1 MLPRS
6 KSRETYRVLSG
17 HCPDQNC
24 RAKLF
29 FPAWDSSIEC
39 TDCGQRHQQSAI
51 QDVEEVTN
59 PDVALHNMLR
69 NVLLSNTKP
78 KKGADTVRVLGLSNY
93 QCKLLS
99 PLLSHY
105 GMDKQSGKA
114 KRLRDMN
121 QPDTF
126 DCVLLGDRAFQIA
139 PEHVEIVGYGR
150 DRSGSMQYLH
160 DTLDAM
166 KKVND
171 KEERLIPIHADG
183 DGHCLVHAISR
194 ALVGRELFWHALREN
209 LKAHFIKNLDQY
221 KALFHDF
228 IDSSEWD
235 DIIEEC
241 DPDFTPRDGEPLGL
255 RNIHV
260 FGLANV
266 LHRPIILLDSLEGL
280 QSSADYC
287 GTFVPGLIPPEKCKG
302 KDGTLNKPL
311 CLAWSSS
318 GRNHYI
324 SLVGIRGRPLCK
336 LPMWLIPKLWGV
348 PQDLLTKYVEFDS
361 DQRCAI
367 GGSRSLPETY
377 IQRLAR
383 AMEDVFME
391 KYQVHPSVVSDMH
404 HYVFKRTGV
413 VGVQPEVVTEA
424 TQSAIRN
431 ERLYRC
437 LTCDAVME
445 YSVGSDLLKR
455 GGTLYQLAVRTH
467 GKLQVGKNYHFP
479 LQSLICK
486 YDPVKDI
493 LVPDMKMSRLTTCS
507 WCQGTSV
514 RLVCP
519 DGSVVYLNG
528 DRTHTAAENSQC
540 GCGFKHYWDG
550 KEYDNLPELIPV
562 TLEWGGK
569 TIQEKVYWFQYE
581 TDTSLNSNVYEVATE
596 LVHKHF
602 PGEFGSERLVKCVVD
617 LILQQTAKKEVYKPV
632 SLEGMP
638 GHEREGEPRQHAALD
653 PSSPS
658 KIILTGH
665 KHKTIHKEEL
675 TMSEAERMVQ
685 RKITDKAAHQ
695 QKKKS
700 DEMAKRRAEKE
711 LKQLKQQQA
720 TAHQQSKP
728 VAKVGPMVTTP
739 PPRPSTPPT
748 EKKVRVTTSEGKQV
762 MLTLAI
768 STTFPELQARIAS
781 ELGVPDDRQR
791 IRYGFPPRPLAPPKP
806 GMEGEPVP
814 LQHGDKVTVDILPP
828 PKGEGQEEG
837 AEAAAKGVPMAV
849 AGSPRRV
856 QGMEAGGAS
865 ASQDPES
872 ALRDQLMNVLDQQ
885 LESNASSIDLQISS
899 LSALAMLSGKDLWS
913 FVQTMP
919 QLFSREGVF
928 TKKVE
933 QDLGLSDGKH
943 CTLPSFPGKTFMFND
958 QAGRLELCLE
968 PQGHFPIGPGIDD
981 VIAQNKQTQEPYDP
995 KAFKHVKEALHVGGS
1010 GVIVSKSE
1018 VLKVRAFAGK
1028 GQTLGGTSQP
1038 QPSTST
1044 ATDVPANAAV
1054 FIPDVVQTQSSTEG
1068 AILQPPG
1075 DTKPQPVAME
1085 EDDYF
1090 LVESAEEDEGEEETS
1105 DKDDSLSTMKKA
1117 PGVTVI
1123 GSGAAAAVMTTEQ
1136 EALMAKFASTASA
1149 AMQAEQEVKE
1159 QEEEIK
1165 DSDGFRKVEI
1175 VIEDSKE
1182 HAVAMET
1189 DRQEATGDDGKSKQL
1204 EEHSGNVSEEVLKVS
1219 ETPEE
1224 HKPKTTEATESAG
1237 TDRSRTEGKTSE
1249 VDQARAQ
1256 NVVLEDHTS
1265 QGTEANNAQEKVAV
1279 VEAVRTET
1287 EMMDTSAAENTGGGA
1302 GDKLESS
1309 PEHVAVDVPTQ
1320 GVHRSGPVSEV
1331 AEARDSGDQ
1340 KEPEKKDSPME
1351 VEPGKQA
1358 AQVGDGRMA
1367 GEGKED
1373 AGEAMDSS

>member
-51 QDVEEVTN
+51 QNVEEVTN

-99 PLLSHY
+99 PLLTHY

-280 QSSADYC
+280 QSSADYS

-361 DQRCAI
+361 EQRCAI

-455 GGTLYQLAVRTH
+455 GGALYQLAVRTH

-479 LQSLICK
+479 LQSLI
-486 YDPVKDI
+486 Y
-493 LVPDMKMSRLTTCS
+493 MKMSRLTTCS

-528 DRTHTAAENSQC
+528 DRTHTSAENSQC

-581 TDTSLNSNVYEVATE
+581 TDTSLNSNVYEVATA

-617 LILQQTAKKEVYKPV
+617 VILQQTAKKEVYKPV
-632 SLEGMP
+632 SLEGMH
-638 GHEREGEPRQHAALD
+638 GHEREGEPRQQEALD

-685 RKITDKAAHQ
+685 RKITDKAAHE

-720 TAHQQSKP
+720 AAHQPPKP
-728 VAKVGPMVTTP
+728 VAKVGPMVTVP

-768 STTFPELQARIAS
+768 ATTFQELQARIAS
-781 ELGVPDDRQR
+781 ELGVPGDRQR

-828 PKGEGQEEG
+828 PTGEGEGQEEG
-837 AEAAAKGVPMAV
+837 AGAAVKGVPMAT

-856 QGMEAGGAS
+856 QGMEASGAS

-899 LSALAMLSGKDLWS
+899 LTALAMLSGKDLWS

-943 CTLPSFPGKTFMFND
+943 CTLPSFPGKTFMFNG

-981 VIAQNKQTQEPYDP
+981 VIAQNKQTREAYDP
-995 KAFKHVKEALHVGGS
+995 KAFRQVKEALHVGGS

-1018 VLKVRAFAGK
+1018 ALKVRAFAGK

-1044 ATDVPANAAV
+1044 ATDVTASAADI
-1054 FIPDVVQTQSSTEG
+1054 IPDVVQTLGSTEG
-1068 AILQPPG
+1068 TVLPPPPV
-1075 DTKPQPVAME
+1075 DAKAPVAME
-1085 EDDYF
+1085 EDDYY
-1090 LVESAEEDEGEEETS
+1090 LVESGEEDEGEEETS
-1105 DKDDSLSTMKKA
+1105 DKGEDSLSTMKKA

-1123 GSGAAAAVMTTEQ
+1123 GSGATAAAMTTEQ

-1149 AMQAEQEVKE
+1149 ALQAEQEVKE
-1159 QEEEIK
+1159 QEKEIK

-1175 VIEDSKE
+1175 VIEESKE
-1182 HAVAMET
+1182 LAVAMET
-1189 DRQEATGDDGKSKQL
+1189 DRQEATGDDGKLKQL
-1204 EEHSGNVSEEVLKVS
+1204 EEHSGNGPDEIPQVS
-1219 ETPEE
+1219 ETSDK
-1224 HKPKTTEATESAG
+1224 HKPKTTEATESASM
-1237 TDRSRTEGKTSE
+1237 DRSSTEEKTGE
-1249 VDQARAQ
+1249 VEQVQ
-1256 NVVLEDHTS
+1256 EQKVVLEVQDTLR
-1265 QGTEANNAQEKVAV
+1265 GTEVNNTREKVAV
-1279 VEAVRTET
+1279 VEAARTESET
-1287 EMMDTSAAENTGGGA
+1287 EMMDTTAAENTELGA
-1302 GDKLESS
+1302 GDELTSS
-1309 PEHVAVDVPTQ
+1309 PENVALDMPTEDV
-1320 GVHRSGPVSEV
+1320 HKSEAESEV
-1331 AEARDSGDQ
+1331 TEARDTENR

-1351 VEPGKQA
+1351 VEPAKQA
-1358 AQVGDGRMA
+1358 VQSGDGR
-1367 GEGKED
+1367 EEKED